1 MYDFSSIEELSHYY
15 RITLPDP
22 GDANP
27 QGILGVGG
35 NLSPGLLLSAYE
47 QGIFPWFSES
57 DPILWWSPDPRCVF
71 HPADIHISSR
81 NRRMLKKSGYVLN
94 MDRDFSGV
102 IRHCAKVARKDEDGT
117 WITPEM
123 IAAYTE
129 LHRLGYAHSAEVYA
143 DGELVGGL
151 YGVSRGRIFCG
162 ESMFSLEPNASK
174 FALAGLA
181 RFLHRSGCSII
192 DSQVENP
199 HILSLGARNIPR
211 DQYLAELSRALKY
224 PDIQGWGE
232 VEYRALNFFES
243 WKPLTG
249 DSASG

>member
-15 RITLPDP
+15 RITLPAP
-22 GDANP
+22 GDADP

-47 QGIFPWFSES
+47 QGVFPWYSEP
-57 DPILWWSPDPRCVF
+57 DPVLWWSPDPRCVF
-71 HPADIHISSR
+71 YSDAIRISKRS
-81 NRRMLKKSGYVLN
+81 RRMLKNSGYVLK

-102 IRHCAKVARKDEDGT
+102 IRNCAAVSRKGEVGT

-123 IAAYTE
+123 ISAYNE

-143 DGELVGGL
+143 DGKLVGGL

-162 ESMFSLEPNASK
+162 ESMFSLLPNASK

-181 RFLHRSGCSII
+181 RFLSLAGCEII

-199 HILSLGARNIPR
+199 HILSLGAQNIPR
-211 DQYLAELSRALKY
+211 PQYLSHLTRALEY
-224 PDIQGWGE
+224 PDISGWGNI
-232 VEYRALNFFES
+232 EYRAEEFFS
-243 WKPLTG
+243 
-249 DSASG
+249 